1 MATESG
7 NYISGNYISICY
19 LGEGDY
25 GLVMVEGLDIESRQY
40 KILYRGKTASE
51 MLKLAMTT
59 FDGDHTI
66 YIPETIKII
75 LDLEARDLLQSL
87 FAELSDVM
95 SKPKTSEKKP
105 FGLGKAKKKTFGNS
119 NDTPTPQGE
128 DGKTE

>member
-1 MATESG
+1 MATE
-7 NYISGNYISICY
+7 SGNYISICY

-25 GLVMVEGLDIESRQY
+25 GLVMVEGNDFQSSKY
-40 KILYRGKTASE
+40 NILYRGKTASE

-66 YIPETIKII
+66 YIPETVNII

-95 SKPKTSEKKP
+95 SKAKTSERKP
-105 FGLGKAKKKTFGNS
+105 SGLGKAKKKSLGNS

>member
-1 MATESG
+1 MAAESE
-7 NYISGNYISICY
+7 NYISICY

-25 GLVMVEGLDIESRQY
+25 GIVIVEGQDFKSSKYQI
-40 KILYRGKTASE
+40 IHRGKSASE

-59 FDGDHTI
+59 FDSYHTI

-87 FAELSDVM
+87 FTELSDVM
-95 SKPKTSEKKP
+95 SKAKTSEKKP
-105 FGLGKAKKKTFGNS
+105 SGLGKAKKKSLGNS
-119 NDTPTPQGE
+119 TDTPTPQGE